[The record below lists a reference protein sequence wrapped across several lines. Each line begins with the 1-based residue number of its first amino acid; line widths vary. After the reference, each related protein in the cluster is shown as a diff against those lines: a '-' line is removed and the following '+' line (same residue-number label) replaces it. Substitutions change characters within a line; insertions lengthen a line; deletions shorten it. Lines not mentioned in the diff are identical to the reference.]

1 MKNFTITSPIITIE
15 TEEQRALLHKL
26 YPGICHP
33 DPQNHVLIAQEFTL
47 EELSDLKAK
56 LAIADRLMQMGNF
69 KISQIEF
76 DSLNRE
82 QAIYLK
88 NRSKQNVIYTHDW
101 EECTAQIG
109 ESYNRC
115 PTIPDTRGPWRAE
128 VNEVMTQEQVANLY
142 DELHNLK

>member
-101 EECTAQIG
+101 EECTAQIDEG
-109 ESYNRC
+109 IHY
-115 PTIPDTRGPWRAE
+115 PTIPDSRGPWRAE
-128 VNEVMTQEQVANLY
+128 VNETFTKSSLDILY
-142 DELHNLK
+142 AELDKLK